1 MIIFQDIIRLLF
13 STFFIYVGVTHFI
26 NPAVYDA
33 LVPTYLPNPRFLH
46 LLAGAVEIILGI
58 SLLTR
63 WRSVGAL
70 LLAIFLVIVYLGNL
84 HMWINDVPFMG
95 NTLSTNGHIIRL
107 IAQIAMI
114 SYSIYLWRIFK

>member
-95 NTLSTNGHIIRL
+95 NTLSTYGHILRL

>member
-63 WRSVGAL
+63 WRSEGAL

-95 NTLSTNGHIIRL
+95 NTLSTNGHILRF

>member
-33 LVPTYLPNPRFLH
+33 LVPTYFPNPRFLH

-63 WRSVGAL
+63 WRSEGAL

-84 HMWINDVPFMG
+84 HMWINNVPFMG
-95 NTLSTNGHIIRL
+95 LSLIHI
-107 IAQIAMI
+107 
-114 SYSIYLWRIFK
+114 